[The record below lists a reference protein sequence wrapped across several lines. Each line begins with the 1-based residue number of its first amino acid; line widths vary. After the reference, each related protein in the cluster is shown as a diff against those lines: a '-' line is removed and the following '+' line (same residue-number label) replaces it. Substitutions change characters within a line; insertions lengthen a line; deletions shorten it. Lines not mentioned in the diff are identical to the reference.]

1 MAGRIL
7 VVLREMAPTF
17 DHDSGRSSQVP
28 PAADGDGQ
36 VVETTFRR
44 GVPEMNQFLSC
55 YLDAVRLTAALIV
68 LYLHGIILA
77 NFRISDG
84 MLFENSHLEYTGH
97 LAVIVFFVLS
107 GFLVSLHAH
116 REGNDWKRYAL
127 DRLTRLYVVIIPAL
141 IVTAAVS
148 FFVIRFHP
156 EAMQGALAK
165 GGQPARYLLNLLNL
179 QQIWWLCADPGING
193 PFWSLG
199 YEFWYYVILG
209 VFVFSGGIIRPLF
222 LLLIA
227 GFVGPKILAL
237 LPAWWLGVVAQRAT
251 VDAHPA
257 WSRSGHCTGF
267 LLSLGAMFSL
277 LLNPLWIP
285 FWNRHLGYY
294 PWFFSNN
301 APADTLYAVIV
312 ALNFYF
318 AFRLGDDWNAFESKL
333 SRPITWLSKRTFSLY
348 LFHAPLMFLIGWL
361 LPHDRHSLAQVL
373 LLSTLV
379 LILCL
384 GIAEFTELQTG
395 RLRNALG
402 VLIIRI
408 SNKGG

>member
-1 MAGRIL
+1 
-7 VVLREMAPTF
+7 
-17 DHDSGRSSQVP
+17 
-28 PAADGDGQ
+28 
-36 VVETTFRR
+36 
-44 GVPEMNQFLSC
+44 MNRFLSA
-55 YLDAVRLTAALIV
+55 YLDFVRLSAALVV
-68 LYLHGIILA
+68 LYLHGIILG
-77 NFRISDG
+77 NLRISDG
-84 MLFENSHLEYTGH
+84 MLFENSHLEYSGH

-107 GFLVSLHAH
+107 GYLVSLNAH

-141 IVTAAVS
+141 IVTAAVC
-148 FFVIRFHP
+148 FFVTRLHP

-165 GGQPARYLLNLLNL
+165 GEQPIRYLLNLLNL

-209 VFVFSGGIIRPLF
+209 VFVFCGGMTRPL
-222 LLLIA
+222 LILLIA

-237 LPAWWLGVVAQRAT
+237 LPAWWLGVAAQRAS
-251 VDAHPA
+251 VHASLAPL
-257 WSRSGHCTGF
+257 WLGHCTGF
-267 LLSLGAMFSL
+267 LLSLAGMLSL

-285 FWNRHLGYY
+285 FWVRHLGYY

-301 APADTLYAVIV
+301 APADTLYAAIV

-318 AFRLGDDWNAFESKL
+318 AFRLGNDWKDFRSNL

-361 LPHDRHSLAQVL
+361 SPHNRHSLTQVL

-384 GIAEFTELQTG
+384 GIAEFTELQTE
-395 RLRNALG
+395 RLRNSLG
-402 VLIIRI
+402 VFTRRI
-408 SNKGG
+408 PDKRL